1 MTKKFLGP
9 KRMAYPEKPKD
20 NSKDESMSLEKFNM
34 ESSSCLVG
42 LILWGLFFIGLGI
55 CLRFFISAF
64 NFLISAFIP

>member
-20 NSKDESMSLEKFNM
+20 YVKNEDEWSPC
-34 ESSSCLVG
+34 CLSA
-42 LILWGLFFIGLGI
+42 LIIYGLFFIGLGI
-55 CLRFFISAF
+55 CLRFFIMAF

>member
-20 NSKDESMSLEKFNM
+20 DSKDEGMTLEKFNM

-42 LILWGLFFIGLGI
+42 LIFWGLFLFGLGI
-55 CLRFFISAF
+55 CLRFFIMAF